1 MTNLQAEAAAYEQLY
16 SAAARMLWAQGY
28 PAWRPG
34 YEDDEVGWPKER
46 CVPWLELEAIMLS
59 GDIGTPQSGE
69 PSDPA
74 RHLISRRV
82 PGNKDRPLSFQEG
95 LEDWITRLNADPG
108 YLDDYRLQ
116 PGACVVMPSARH
128 WVHVFALRELAYR
141 MAPGRPPVTI
151 VADAAWLSAL
161 AHEAAN
167 SLRAPLGAAAPT
179 PYPPGTAPWIIP
191 APRRVSAVPELHA
204 QLEQLRRAAWRA
216 AEVIPSPEELK
227 ASTDFT
233 LVMATSIAASDVR
246 ALLGNRSAPVW
257 RDDPKGIDPS
267 RHLVWGGSVADGHDQ
282 PKPFT
287 EEAAYWTRTFAEKPA
302 PWTPTEYQRP
312 PDRDRGETDVVL
324 SATRAVILAEML
336 DELAARLRPG
346 LHTGVIDYS
355 AYDLTYFI
363 DSRFRRE
370 LGAHVG
376 L

>member
-1 MTNLQAEAAAYEQLY
+1 MLSGEAEAA
-16 SAAARMLWAQGY
+16 
-28 PAWRPG
+28 
-34 YEDDEVGWPKER
+34 
-46 CVPWLELEAIMLS
+46 
-59 GDIGTPQSGE
+59 QSGE
-69 PSDPA
+69 LSNPA
-74 RHLISRRV
+74 RHLISRRA
-82 PGNKDRPLSFQEG
+82 PGKEDRPLSFQKG

-116 PGACVVMPSARH
+116 LGACIVLPSARH

-151 VADAAWLSAL
+151 GADAARLSAL

-179 PYPPGTAPWIIP
+179 PYPPGTAPWISP
-191 APRRVSAVPELHA
+191 TPWHVSVVPDLQA
-204 QLEQLRRAAWRA
+204 RLEQLRRAAWRA
-216 AEVIPSPEELK
+216 TEVIPSPAELK
-227 ASTDFT
+227 ASPDAS
-233 LVMATSIAASDVR
+233 LMMATSIAASDVR
-246 ALLGNRSAPVW
+246 TLLSGHSAPVW
-257 RDDPKGIDPS
+257 RDDPEGIDPS
-267 RHLVWGGSVADGHDQ
+267 RHLVWGGAVTDGNDQ

-324 SATRAVILAEML
+324 SATRAMILAEML

-355 AYDLTYFI
+355 AYDLTFFI

>member
-1 MTNLQAEAAAYEQLY
+1 MTDLQAEAAAYEQLY
-16 SAAARMLWAQGY
+16 SAAAHMLWAQGY

-34 YEDDEVGWPKER
+34 YEDDEVGWSKER
-46 CVPWLELEAIMLS
+46 CAPWLALEAIMLP
-59 GDIGTPQSGE
+59 GGTGAQQSGE

-74 RHLISRRV
+74 RHLISRRA
-82 PGNKDRPLSFQEG
+82 PGNEERPLSFQEG

-108 YLDDYRLQ
+108 YLDDFRLR
-116 PGACVVMPSARH
+116 PGACIVLPSARH

-151 VADAAWLSAL
+151 VADAARLSAL
-161 AHEAAN
+161 AHEAAD

-179 PYPPGTAPWIIP
+179 LYAPGTAPWISLTS
-191 APRRVSAVPELHA
+191 RRVSDVPDLQA
-204 QLEQLRRAAWRA
+204 RLEQLRRAAWRA

-227 ASTDFT
+227 AGTDFT

-246 ALLGNRSAPVW
+246 ALLGSHPAPVW
-257 RDDPKGIDPS
+257 RDDPEGIDPS
-267 RHLVWGGSVADGHDQ
+267 RHLVWGSSVTDGQ
-282 PKPFT
+282 GEPKSFT
-287 EEAAYWTRTFAEKPA
+287 EEADYWTRTFAEKPA
-302 PWTPTEYQRP
+302 PWTPVDYQRP

-324 SATRAVILAEML
+324 SATRAVVLAEML

-346 LHTGVIDYS
+346 LHSGVIDYR